1 MEKVRNFSVLFGL
14 GVLATATSANAEPIK
29 QSPVQPQ
36 SPNVATFATLP
47 TASTETD
54 LDLVNSLSMTPR
66 VNTNL
71 VKYADLSQTN
81 ISSSQL
87 IGIPNQFAIGS
98 ALQSAQLQ
106 PSQLQSAQS
115 APELKLADLEPKLPS
130 VRPAANETKL
140 SNSEIIRSIDAELN
154 RGNNNELAQNVT
166 SVSRLIDVRPT
177 DWAFTAL
184 QSLVDR
190 YACIAGNPDRTFRG
204 NQAVTRYEFAAGL
217 NACLDKISEL
227 VSSGLSD
234 KVTKDDLSILQ
245 KLQEEFSTEIGTLR
259 GRVDSLETKVS
270 KLEEQQ
276 FSTTTKLSGSAF
288 INLTGASGNNVK
300 RDLLSDATT
309 PNLTTSGLVWLTLNT
324 SFTGSDRLTTQL
336 AVGNGNSPYNSYSSS
351 GFGNTTGVPF
361 TDQTAGAT
369 TNTVVLRELSYQFP
383 VFDNAR
389 LVVGPRVNFYKYFD
403 TNRFIYPW
411 NTTFNSINSTLLSNA
426 KRGAG
431 AVFMTPWGNQFDF
444 KIGYLA
450 ESNEFGG
457 TGSAANPN
465 QGLFGGNNALTAEIG
480 FTPSDSFKLRLLYS
494 RTNLARNLDGTV
506 GGAGFTPSLPGTAFA
521 AGGLNNGQ
529 SDVFVANFDWLV
541 SKGFGLFGRYGY
553 GTTNLNRTLG
563 GSASVSMQTF
573 QVGAAFPDLFKE
585 GAQAMISFGMPFKFT
600 DSQSVLVSG
609 KGDGGTQYDLEL
621 SYIYPLTKNISLVPS
636 LYAIFSPNN
645 FSSNPTVYVG
655 NLQAVFNF

>member
-1 MEKVRNFSVLFGL
+1 MEKVRNLSVLFGL
-14 GVLATATSANAEPIK
+14 GVLATATGTNAEPIK

-36 SPNVATFATLP
+36 SPNFATFATLP

-54 LDLVNSLSMTPR
+54 LELVNSLSMTPR
-66 VNTNL
+66 VGTNL

-81 ISSSQL
+81 TSSLQL

-98 ALQSAQLQ
+98 ALQSSKPQA
-106 PSQLQSAQS
+106 
-115 APELKLADLEPKLPS
+115 ELKLADLDSKLPS
-130 VRPAANETKL
+130 SRPTATESKL
-140 SNSEIIRSIDAELN
+140 SDSEIIRSISTELA
-154 RGNNNELAQNVT
+154 RTNNDELAQNVT

-234 KVTKDDLSILQ
+234 KVTKDDLSTLQ
-245 KLQEEFSTEIGTLR
+245 KLQEEFSAELATLR

-288 INLTGASGNNVK
+288 FNLTGASGNNVK
-300 RDLLSDATT
+300 RDFLADATT
-309 PNLTTSGLVWLTLNT
+309 PNLTMSALVWLNLNT

-369 TNTVVLRELSYQFP
+369 ANTVVLRELSYQFP

-431 AVFMTPWGNQFDF
+431 AVFMTPLGNQFDF

-457 TGSAANPN
+457 TGSAANPS
-465 QGLFGGNNALTAEIG
+465 QGLFGGNNALTTEIG
-480 FTPSDSFKLRLLYS
+480 FSPSDSFKLRLLYS
-494 RTNLARNLDGTV
+494 HTNLARNLDGTV

-553 GTTNLNRTLG
+553 GTTNLNQTVG
-563 GSASVSMQTF
+563 GSANVSMQTF
-573 QVGAAFPDLFKE
+573 QVGLAFPDLFKE
-585 GAQAMISFGMPFKFT
+585 GAQATISFGMPFKFT
-600 DSQSVLVSG
+600 DSQNVLASSPSPLKGSG

-645 FSSNPTVYVG
+645 FSSNPTVYIG